1 MIILGVTGG
10 IGSGKTTV
18 CDMFK
23 SLGIPVYNSDNEARK
38 LMQSSSLIKAK
49 ICSKFGND
57 AYTNGSLNKDFIF
70 KKIFRQKSFL
80 EEINS
85 IVHPEVSLHFKEWL
99 SSKKSI
105 YVIKEVA
112 ILFESKLEN
121 QFNFILTVIA
131 PENIRIKRV
140 VDRDKK
146 SISEVKSI
154 INNQLKDSEKISKSD
169 FVINNISINR
179 TLKDVYEIH
188 NKIINYIDLK

>member
-1 MIILGVTGG
+1 M
-10 IGSGKTTV
+10 
-18 CDMFK
+18 
-23 SLGIPVYNSDNEARK
+23 
-38 LMQSSSLIKAK
+38 
-49 ICSKFGND
+49 
-57 AYTNGSLNKDFIF
+57 
-70 KKIFRQKSFL
+70 
-80 EEINS
+80 
-85 IVHPEVSLHFKEWL
+85 